1 MPPIGGRRSNG
12 WSIPMADQT
21 ASKIGAAAQRASEN
35 GRELYERAKD
45 QAQSAIEAGREG
57 LDAVAEEGKRQVES
71 VSGVIRDWPL
81 LSVGVAFLA
90 GCLVSRLM
98 HGGR

>member
-1 MPPIGGRRSNG
+1 
-12 WSIPMADQT
+12 MAEQ
-21 ASKIGAAAQRASEN
+21 KLGAAAQRASEN

-45 QAQSAIEAGREG
+45 QASSAIDAGREG
-57 LDAVAEEGKRQVES
+57 MDAVVDEGRRQVES
-71 VSGVIRDWPL
+71 VSGMIREWPL

-98 HGGR
+98 RGGH

>member
-1 MPPIGGRRSNG
+1 
-12 WSIPMADQT
+12 MAEQT
-21 ASKIGAAAQRASEN
+21 GAKVGAAAQRVSEN

-45 QAQSAIEAGREG
+45 QAQSALQAGREG
-57 LDAVAEEGKRQVES
+57 FEAVSEEGKRQVES

-98 HGGR
+98 YGR

>member
-1 MPPIGGRRSNG
+1 
-12 WSIPMADQT
+12 MADQT
-21 ASKIGAAAQRASEN
+21 AGKIGAAAQRAAED
-35 GRELYERAKD
+35 GRDLYEHAKD
-45 QAQSAIEAGREG
+45 KAQSALDAGREG
-57 LDAVAEEGKRQVES
+57 MEAIAEEGKRQVES

-81 LSVGVAFLA
+81 LSVGVAFVA

>member
-1 MPPIGGRRSNG
+1 
-12 WSIPMADQT
+12 MAEQT
-21 ASKIGAAAQRASEN
+21 AGKIGATAQRASEN

-57 LDAVAEEGKRQVES
+57 FEAVAKEGKRQVES
-71 VSGVIRDWPL
+71 VSGVIRDWPM

-90 GCLVSRLM
+90 GCLVARLTRS
-98 HGGR
+98 GR

>member
-1 MPPIGGRRSNG
+1 
-12 WSIPMADQT
+12 MADQT
-21 ASKIGAAAQRASEN
+21 AGKIGAAAQRAAED
-35 GRELYERAKD
+35 GRDLYERAKD
-45 QAQSAIEAGREG
+45 KAQSALDAGREG
-57 LDAVAEEGKRQVES
+57 MEAIAEEGKRQVES

-81 LSVGVAFLA
+81 LSVGVAFVA

>member
-1 MPPIGGRRSNG
+1 MSEQKL
-12 WSIPMADQT
+12 S
-21 ASKIGAAAQRASEN
+21 AAAQRASEN

-45 QAQSAIEAGREG
+45 QANAALDAGREG
-57 LDAVAEEGKRQVES
+57 FDAAVEEGKRQVES

-98 HGGR
+98 SGR

>member
-1 MPPIGGRRSNG
+1 
-12 WSIPMADQT
+12 MADQT
-21 ASKIGAAAQRASEN
+21 AGKIGAAAQRAADD
-35 GRELYERAKD
+35 GRDLYERAKD
-45 QAQSAIEAGREG
+45 KAQAALEAGREG
-57 LDAVAEEGKRQVES
+57 VEAVAEEGKRQVES

-90 GCLVSRLM
+90 GCLVSRLT

>member
-1 MPPIGGRRSNG
+1 
-12 WSIPMADQT
+12 MADQT
-21 ASKIGAAAQRASEN
+21 AGKIGAAAQRAAED
-35 GRELYERAKD
+35 GRDLYERAKGK
-45 QAQSAIEAGREG
+45 AQSALDAGREG
-57 LDAVAEEGKRQVES
+57 MEAIAEEGKRQVES

-81 LSVGVAFLA
+81 LSVGVAFVA

>member
-1 MPPIGGRRSNG
+1 
-12 WSIPMADQT
+12 MADQT
-21 ASKIGAAAQRASEN
+21 GAKIGAAAQRASEN

-45 QAQSAIEAGREG
+45 QAQSALQAGRDGFE
-57 LDAVAEEGKRQVES
+57 AVSEEGKRQVES

-90 GCLVSRLM
+90 GCLVARLM
-98 HGGR
+98 HGR

>member
-1 MPPIGGRRSNG
+1 
-12 WSIPMADQT
+12 MAEQ
-21 ASKIGAAAQRASEN
+21 KLGAAAQRATEN

-45 QAQSAIEAGREG
+45 QAHSALEAGREG
-57 LDAVAEEGKRQVES
+57 IEAAAAEGKRQVES
-71 VSGVIRDWPL
+71 VSGVIRDRPL

-98 HGGR
+98 HGR